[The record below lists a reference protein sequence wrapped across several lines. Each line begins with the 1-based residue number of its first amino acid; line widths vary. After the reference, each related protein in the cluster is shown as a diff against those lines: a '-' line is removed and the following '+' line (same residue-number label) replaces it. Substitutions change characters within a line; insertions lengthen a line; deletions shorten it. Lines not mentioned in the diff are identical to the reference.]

1 MKTATVTWIYYR
13 NFGTYLQA
21 YALQQIVK
29 QLGHENYIIYDNHFA
44 KHADS
49 FHSLRSVL
57 GWIYGNVVKAI
68 RCPQQF
74 KVDRCY
80 ARFLKDYLQI
90 DYRVKT
96 TERLGEKYDAFLCG
110 SDQIWSPY
118 LDFEPYYFLGFPAER
133 KIAYAPSLGTGTCNE
148 AYEKNAIPLIRQFD
162 HLSTREEVGTA
173 LLKKYID
180 KPIQTVVDPT
190 LLLDGNSW
198 SKLTKK
204 VDEEKYLLCYFLS
217 PNDWYI
223 NHAKQYAREKGLKL
237 CIFGT
242 NPHYREFADKVIY
255 GGPKEFLSYI
265 KYADIVFTDSFHATI
280 FSIHFHK
287 NFQTF
292 KRFED
297 GKGNDQNARIYNLFE
312 KLYIDH
318 HFVGKSDQFQ
328 PDCNASVNWFEV
340 DNHLQDLRDFSLSY
354 LKNSLKTDD

>member
-1 MKTATVTWIYYR
+1 MKTATITWICYR

-21 YALQQIVK
+21 YALQQVVK
-29 QLGHENYIIYDNHFA
+29 QLGHENHIIYDNHFI
-44 KHADS
+44 KHAKPS
-49 FHSLRSVL
+49 KSLKDVL
-57 GWIYGNVVKAI
+57 RKIYGTVVQTI
-68 RCPQQF
+68 RFPQHF
-74 KVDRCY
+74 KIERCY
-80 ARFLKDYLQI
+80 ERFLKEHLQI
-90 DYRVKT
+90 DYQIT
-96 TERLGEKYDAFLCG
+96 TTDGLGDKYDAFLCG

-118 LDFEPYYFLGFPAER
+118 LDFEPYYFLGFPAKR
-133 KIAYAPSLGTGTCNE
+133 KIAYAPSLGTGTCTA

-162 HLSTREEVGTA
+162 YLSTREEVGTKM
-173 LLKKYID
+173 LRQYID

-190 LLLDGNSW
+190 LLLDGTTW
-198 SKLTKK
+198 DKLTQT
-204 VDEEKYLLCYFLS
+204 VDEDKYLLCYFLS

-223 NHAKQYAREKGLKL
+223 NHAKQYAKEKGLKL
-237 CIFGT
+237 YIFGT
-242 NPHYREFADKVIY
+242 NPHYRDFADKVIY
-255 GGPKEFLSYI
+255 GGPQEFLSYI

-297 GKGNDQNARIYNLFE
+297 GKGNDQNARLYNLFE

-328 PDCNASVNWFEV
+328 PDCNASVNWVEV
-340 DNHLQDLRDFSLSY
+340 DNYLQDLRDFSLSY